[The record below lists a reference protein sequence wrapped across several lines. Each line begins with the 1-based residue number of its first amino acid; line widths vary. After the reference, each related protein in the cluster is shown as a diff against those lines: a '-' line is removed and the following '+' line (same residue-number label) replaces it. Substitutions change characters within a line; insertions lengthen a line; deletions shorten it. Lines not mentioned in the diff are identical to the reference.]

1 MKKKLCKKLVGLA
14 GMSMIIFL
22 VFTACSWETPES
34 PKVDV
39 QQIVNDDKDIDS
51 MKENQNGQEQ
61 QNQGRQEKEKSDQV
75 NSDYFAEADLQGSV
89 AEFSDSGFEL
99 SVAEIIKEDGGGV
112 MVQAAPG
119 AENEE
124 DAKWQVN
131 LIGYDDLEKDSP
143 FTENVCRIIEGTYA
157 KADNEVVINQF
168 LAETNQ
174 IKIGDT
180 VSFILGNEN
189 VSVKITG
196 FYLTGSERKQTD
208 AVATINRMENQ
219 IYTNISFME
228 KMGISSYEKII
239 AYVDDPEL
247 LSETADN
254 IGNVLGDK
262 AGISTQDT
270 MYQKMKFSIMQV
282 ERVTKLIFI
291 LTVITSIFVVGML
304 LCMWMRNRKVEMA
317 VFISLGIA
325 KVEVFL
331 QMVLEIICVY
341 SLSSIIAAGIFGV
354 FTPLLS
360 ELMSKIDGFGFGISF
375 SIWNVW
381 KVWLIGMATLV
392 IITLIAM
399 MPCLTKKIKDTLSE
413 MEG

>member
-1 MKKKLCKKLVGLA
+1 
-14 GMSMIIFL
+14 MSFVKRAMCYIKRKIGKTLLLFFIFMVANCTIL
-22 VFTACSWETPES
+22 GTLSILDTSAL
-34 PKVDV
+34 
-39 QQIVNDDKDIDS
+39 INDEIR
-51 MKENQNGQEQ
+51 
-61 QNQGRQEKEKSDQV
+61 RQT
-75 NSDYFAEADLQGSV
+75 NS
-89 AEFSDSGFEL
+89 
-99 SVAEIIKEDGGGV
+99 KV
-112 MVQAAPG
+112 MVESNAANEKLIEQDALEILATDNVNGINRMAKSVVYSNGFAPVPG
-119 AENEE
+119 GEE
-124 DAKWQVN
+124 DAEWQVN
-131 LIGYDDLEKDSP
+131 LCGFDDLEKDSP
-143 FTENVCRIIEGTYA
+143 FTENVCRMIEGTYA

-180 VSFILGNEN
+180 VSFILGNET
-189 VSVKITG
+189 VSAKVTG

-228 KMGISSYEKII
+228 KLGIGNYEKII

-254 IGNVLGDK
+254 ISSVLGDK